1 METLEKNEKEFLDH
15 VNKEVADQ
23 FEQMKKG
30 MITQDQFEAGIAEKT
45 AELTAALETQGMELK
60 KIKETQTAGKRKSF
74 AGQVMDSYKANLDT
88 IKGLKNSGGMVTL
101 DTKAAGAMMVGSS
114 NTAGTQS
121 VVNGEGW
128 LNTVDPVWGT
138 PTHRNPYLRNLV
150 TTLTSDSH
158 YIKYVDMTLK
168 EGAPANIAEGVAK
181 PKVDY
186 LLTVNTQEMKKIAA
200 HTRVSEE
207 MLADVPFMESHIRN
221 ELTESINEVLE
232 DQLLDGAGTTI
243 YLRGILKWATAF
255 SVTSSVNPLFFNTI
269 ENANRMDVLRT
280 AIAIIQTANFNPTAI
295 ILNPADS
302 ALIDMNKL
310 NTGAYELPAYLGING
325 VSVKGVQVIE
335 NAGVTAGTFLVGD
348 FKKSNLVV
356 REDMSI
362 RVGYD
367 GNDFSM
373 NLVSI
378 IAELRAAHYIKTSH
392 AGAFVKG
399 TFSTAVTM
407 IDKPTPAVE

>member
-101 DTKAAGAMMVGSS
+101 DTKAVGAMMVGSS

-186 LLTVNTQEMKKIAA
+186 LLTVLTQEMKKIAA

-232 DQLLDGAGTTI
+232 EIG
-243 YLRGILKWATAF
+243 
-255 SVTSSVNPLFFNTI
+255 
-269 ENANRMDVLRT
+269 
-280 AIAIIQTANFNPTAI
+280 
-295 ILNPADS
+295 
-302 ALIDMNKL
+302 
-310 NTGAYELPAYLGING
+310 
-325 VSVKGVQVIE
+325 
-335 NAGVTAGTFLVGD
+335 
-348 FKKSNLVV
+348 
-356 REDMSI
+356 
-362 RVGYD
+362 
-367 GNDFSM
+367 
-373 NLVSI
+373 
-378 IAELRAAHYIKTSH
+378 RAH
-392 AGAFVKG
+392 V
-399 TFSTAVTM
+399 
-407 IDKPTPAVE
+407 